1 MKTLFLAWQAPDV
14 RHWFPVGRLDADP
27 EHANFIFQYTQGAL
41 EAKERGFHP
50 MPSFPQID
58 RSYQSEELF
67 PMFKNRVLGA
77 QRKDFG
83 EYLRTLALEH
93 NDPIEILSITGG
105 ERQTDSFEVF
115 PKINKQLDGSFHC
128 RFFLHG
134 LRHMSDPAQKR
145 AMVLREGEELGVS
158 IELTNPKT
166 GLAIQLTS
174 QDYEFVGWTPRYL
187 VSDLLKSLADV
198 SMIKATVVKVNPSDV
213 PVNRRVLVEFQGH
226 LPHDVQPM
234 TDAQFQPIVP
244 GKQAH

>member
-1 MKTLFLAWQAPDV
+1 MKTLFLAWQAPDF
-14 RHWFPVGRLDADP
+14 RHWFPVGRLDADS
-27 EHANFIFQYTQGAL
+27 EHANFVFQYTRGAL
-41 EAKERGFHP
+41 EAKESGFHP

-58 RSYQSEELF
+58 RLYQSDELF

-83 EYLRTLALEH
+83 DYLRTLALEH
-93 NDPIEILSITGG
+93 DDPIEILSITGG

-134 LRHMSDPAQKR
+134 LRYMSDPAQKR
-145 AMVLREGEELGVS
+145 AMILREGEDLGVS

-166 GLAIQLTS
+166 GIAIQLTS

-187 VSDLLKSLADV
+187 VNDLLKSLADV
-198 SMIKATVVKVNPSDV
+198 SMIKATVLKVNPSEV
-213 PVNRRVLVEFQGH
+213 PVNRRVLVEFHGQ
-226 LPHDVQPM
+226 LPANIEPM
-234 TDAQFQPIVP
+234 TDAAFQPIISDCA
-244 GKQAH
+244 KH

>member
-1 MKTLFLAWQAPDV
+1 MKTLFLAWQAPDF

-27 EHANFIFQYTQGAL
+27 EHAKFIFRYTQGAL

-50 MPSFPQID
+50 MPSFPMLYK
-58 RSYQSEELF
+58 SYQSDELF
-67 PMFKNRVLGA
+67 PMFKNRVLGS

-93 NDPIEILSITGG
+93 DDPIEILSITGG

-115 PKINKQLDGSFHC
+115 PKINKQPDGSFHC

-134 LRHMSDPAQKR
+134 LRYMSNPAQKR

-166 GLAIQLTS
+166 GIAIQLTS

-187 VSDLLKSLADV
+187 VNDLLKTLADV
-198 SMIKATVVKVNPSDV
+198 SMIKATVVQVNPSDV

-226 LPHDVQPM
+226 LPANVQPM
-234 TDAQFQPIVP
+234 AGDQFQPI
-244 GKQAH
+244 ASAELTH